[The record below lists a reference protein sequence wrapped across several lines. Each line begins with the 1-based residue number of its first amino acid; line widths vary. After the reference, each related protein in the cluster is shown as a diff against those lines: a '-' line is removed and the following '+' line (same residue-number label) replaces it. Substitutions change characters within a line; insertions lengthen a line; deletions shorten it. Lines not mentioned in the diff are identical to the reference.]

1 MWSCTVLTY
10 LERVFD
16 SPHPEEL
23 LPSLE
28 LICTAIRQARVQPAD
43 KNRTGQDQSGLE
55 KHNSIILFV
64 DKAFEKSLLS
74 WIPSPSLSCHFDTTI
89 QPQKSLVST

>member
-1 MWSCTVLTY
+1 MIIALLSHCRYDFGTLKYLEMWSCTVLTY

-74 WIPSPSLSCHFDTTI
+74 
-89 QPQKSLVST
+89 